1 MTEGARNSG
10 PECSGAAATIVG
22 DLGDG
27 TDNNNNNSGG
37 VGVILGNFSM
47 GHANVSAVFSGEEY
61 KYPLLLVIY
70 SATFAL
76 GFAGNSVALWD
87 FLWHRRYRSPSCM
100 CLINL
105 AFADL
110 LFVLSLP
117 IRLFYYSRAAD
128 VELPATLC
136 RVSHYA
142 FYVNMYGSI
151 YLLACYSVMRYL
163 AVARPMRAKALITMR
178 RAALA
183 CAAIWIFVLSSSA
196 PLLVKRSSEQGT
208 KCFDLQKGSV
218 SFLYKMNAFAAA
230 VGCAMP
236 FAVILLCYAGI
247 WRSLAGGPET
257 SASPVPS
264 SSSLPAMLRLRASG
278 GVRAARRRR
287 AAHLMLA
294 VVLVFVVCFIPYHV
308 LRTVYLHLRL
318 WRGGD
323 WVAVHKGLLA
333 AAALTAL
340 NCVLDPLLYYFS
352 GEIFRRRALAMWD
365 SAVRLQS
372 TRMVSGGAAGGTGAV
387 VLHTNSN
394 KNSSSNNNNNSSSNN
409 NRGTASPGRAPSRV
423 EKVAT
428 LDCPV

>member
-1 MTEGARNSG
+1 MTEGAWSFG
-10 PECSGAAATIVG
+10 PECSGTATTIVS

-27 TDNNNNNSGG
+27 PNNNSGGGG
-37 VGVILGNFSM
+37 VGVILGNCSM
-47 GHANVSAVFSGEEY
+47 GHVNVSAVLSGEEY
-61 KYPLLLVIY
+61 KYPLLLAIY

-76 GFAGNSVALWD
+76 GFVSNSVALWD
-87 FLWHRRYRSPSCM
+87 FLWHRRYRSPSCV

-105 AFADL
+105 ALADL

-163 AVARPMRAKALITMR
+163 AVARPMRAKELITLR
-178 RAALA
+178 RAVLV
-183 CAAIWIFVLSSSA
+183 CAAIWIFVLSSCA
-196 PLLVKRSSEQGT
+196 PLLITRSAEQGT

-247 WRSLAGGPET
+247 WRSLVGGPET
-257 SASPVPS
+257 SPSLVSSSPSVA
-264 SSSLPAMLRLRASG
+264 SSSLPPMLRLRASG

-294 VVLVFVVCFIPYHV
+294 VVLVFVVCFIPYHA
-308 LRTVYLHLRL
+308 LRTAYLHLRL
-318 WRGGD
+318 WHGGD
-323 WVAVHKGLLA
+323 WVGVHKCLLA
-333 AAALTAL
+333 AATLTAL

-372 TRMVSGGAAGGTGAV
+372 TRSGGAAGGTATI
-387 VLHTNSN
+387 VLP
-394 KNSSSNNNNNSSSNN
+394 KNNNNSSNN
-409 NRGTASPGRAPSRV
+409 NRGAASPGRAPSRV